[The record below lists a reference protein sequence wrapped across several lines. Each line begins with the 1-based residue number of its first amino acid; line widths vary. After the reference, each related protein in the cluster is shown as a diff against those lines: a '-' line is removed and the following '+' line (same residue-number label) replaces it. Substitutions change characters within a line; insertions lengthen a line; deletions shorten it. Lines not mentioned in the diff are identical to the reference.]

1 MAPLKGLQT
10 ALYCQTKY
18 IGFVTMVI

>member
-10 ALYCQTKY
+10 ALYCQTRY
-18 IGFVTMVI
+18 IGFVTMVS